1 MQVLVGFANYI
12 NIVPASSV
20 NDPVIVTLGFSGINS
35 YFRIGTATSEFW
47 VSTGQRNLGSNI
59 VGASP
64 ISQRYY
70 NNSTVK
76 QGYGFKTIQFSTI
89 FTDGGII

>member
-35 YFRIGTATSEFW
+35 YFRIGTATSEF
-47 VSTGQRNLGSNI
+47 
-59 VGASP
+59 
-64 ISQRYY
+64 
-70 NNSTVK
+70 
-76 QGYGFKTIQFSTI
+76 
-89 FTDGGII
+89 